1 MSATPRAGGGDAEG
15 VADVLVAMYD
25 GVQLLDLAGPV
36 EVFDA
41 ANRALD
47 RDAYRVRLAAVGGQ
61 DVVTSSGVRVGVDLD
76 LADVPEAPHT
86 LVVPGGWG
94 YRAAAHDQQLVAHVR
109 RLAAGSHR
117 VTSVCTGAF
126 VLAEAAL
133 LDGRRAT
140 THWAFCSKLARAYP
154 SLTVEPDAIF
164 VRDAP
169 VITAAGVT
177 AGVDLALALVEDDH
191 GVSLARTIAKWLVVF
206 MQRPGG
212 QSQFSVWQHTRPVP
226 DEALRQLLA
235 DIAAD
240 PGADLSLPAM
250 ADRLATSVRH
260 FSRVFTREVGMTP
273 GRYVERAR
281 VEAARTLLE
290 AGPDGVEAVAR
301 SCGFGTAETMR
312 RAFLRWVGVP
322 PSAYRSRFRSRAAG

>member
-1 MSATPRAGGGDAEG
+1 MSVTGPVRGR
-15 VADVLVAMYD
+15 DVLFAVYD
-25 GVQLLDLAGPV
+25 GVQLLDVAGPV
-36 EVFDA
+36 EVFDGA
-41 ANRALD
+41 SRA
-47 RDAYRVRLAAVGGQ
+47 RSGSYRVRLAAVGGR
-61 DVVTSSGVRVGVDLD
+61 DVTTSSGVRLGVELD
-76 LADVPEAPHT
+76 LAQVSQGPDT

-94 YRAAAHDQQLVAHVR
+94 YRTAVGDRDLVAHVH
-109 RLAAGSHR
+109 RLASGTRR

-140 THWAFCSKLARAYP
+140 THWAYCAELAETRPAI
-154 SLTVEPDAIF
+154 TVVSDAIF
-164 VRDAP
+164 VRDGP
-169 VITAAGVT
+169 VVTAAGVT
-177 AGVDLALALVEDDH
+177 AGVDLALSLVEEDH
-191 GVSLARTIAKWLVVF
+191 GAALARQVAKWLVVF
-206 MQRPGG
+206 LQRPGG
-212 QSQFSVWQHTRPVP
+212 QSQFSVWQHTGPVP

-250 ADRLATSVRH
+250 AARLATSVRH
-260 FSRVFTREVGMTP
+260 FSRLFTRHVGVSP

-290 AGPDGVEAVAR
+290 SGQDGVEAVAR

-312 RAFLRWVGVP
+312 RAFLRQLGVP
-322 PSAYRSRFRSRAAG
+322 PSAYRSRFRSLAG